1 MLVVCP
7 KCGAKLQ
14 KTIGWRRDNREV
26 SCPFGT
32 KVYLVTD
39 ELVRIINE
47 PEGAIGRLRSQGT
60 RDQGT
65 NSTVTGPCE
74 YEAALVYTGNPARRG
89 ESRMPLRAAS
99 IM

>member
-1 MLVVCP
+1 MLLVVCL

-14 KTIGWRRDNREV
+14 KTMGWFRENREV

-47 PEGAIGRLRSQGT
+47 LEGAIGRLIRPTREIAGYQG
-60 RDQGT
+60 
-65 NSTVTGPCE
+65 S
-74 YEAALVYTGNPARRG
+74 GNQQHCNR
-89 ESRMPLRAAS
+89 PLRV
-99 IM
+99 